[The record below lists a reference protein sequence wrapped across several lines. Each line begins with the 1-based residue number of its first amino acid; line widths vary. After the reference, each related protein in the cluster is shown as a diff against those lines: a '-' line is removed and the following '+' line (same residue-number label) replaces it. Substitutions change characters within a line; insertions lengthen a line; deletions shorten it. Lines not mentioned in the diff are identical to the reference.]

1 MAEVKFRVDSQGIRN
16 AVKRK
21 VTDPIVALTRSPEIR
36 EQIAKYAES
45 IVRPY
50 VPMKTGDLR
59 NSFHI
64 VSDSRSTHLVWGS
77 PSVGKTNVYASI
89 QYYADDSFWNRTTPG
104 TMSYWTTMIER
115 GSPGFDELTDYASTI
130 MKRNIKNG

>member
-1 MAEVKFRVDSQGIRN
+1 MAELEFRVDSQGIRN

-21 VTDPIVALTRSPEIR
+21 VTDPIVALTRNPDIR
-36 EQIAKYAES
+36 EQIARRAE
-45 IVRPY
+45 ILVREY

-59 NSFHI
+59 KSFHI
-64 VSDSRSTHLVWGS
+64 ESDSKSTHLIWGS
-77 PSVGKTNVYASI
+77 PSVGKTDVYASI

-115 GSPGFDELTDYASTI
+115 GSPGFDELVEYASEI
-130 MKRNIKNG
+130 MKRNI

>member
-1 MAEVKFRVDSQGIRN
+1 MAKVKFRVDSQGIRN
-16 AVKRK
+16 AVRRK

-36 EQIAKYAES
+36 EQIAQRAE
-45 IVRPY
+45 ILVRDY
-50 VPMKTGDLR
+50 VPIKTGDLR
-59 NSFHI
+59 KSFHI
-64 VSDSRSTHLVWGS
+64 ESDSKSTRLIWGS
-77 PSVGKTNVYASI
+77 PSVGKTDLYAAA
-89 QYYADDSFWNRTTPG
+89 QYYANDSNWKRADPT